1 MIFFFVRTLAT
12 MVTREELL
20 QCRISSWYQQFEDHT
35 FRSVILALPDEFV
48 AWLLADGLFLPETS
62 SAVR

>member
-1 MIFFFVRTLAT
+1 

-20 QCRISSWYQQFEDHT
+20 ECRIISWYKQFEDHT
-35 FRSVILALPDEFV
+35 FRSVILPLPDEFV
-48 AWLLADGLFLPETS
+48 AWLLEDGLFLPETS